1 MKDFHILALSGGGFR
16 GLFTARVLAGLEEA
30 AGKPIGQCFDLIC
43 GTSIGGMIAMGLGIE
58 KSAEKIAEIIC
69 KQGADIFS
77 GKWCGLMSAKHD
89 NKALAETMNAVFGDD
104 KLRDCKHKILVPVVN
119 YSTGK
124 PRMFKTWWPMD
135 GELRIADTVMAAT
148 AAPYYFPIWRMPGK
162 DRIAYVDGGVY
173 ANSPGLL
180 GVHEAV
186 FRLGNDLEKV
196 SLLSIGTM
204 QENECI
210 GNDKLNRG
218 LVRWN
223 KSLFDVIA
231 SAQDNLAHFMLKQ
244 QLGDHY
250 QRIEKSPTRKQSEKL
265 GLDVATQVA
274 IDILSSTAQSEVQ
287 IFMGSANAK
296 KWLEHVPTTNSKQ
309 EKTDDK
315 KEDNR

>member
-1 MKDFHILALSGGGFR
+1 MVNCESLTLLWRLRPLLVIFLYGECRAKTAL
-16 GLFTARVLAGLEEA
+16 
-30 AGKPIGQCFDLIC
+30 P
-43 GTSIGGMIAMGLGIE
+43 
-58 KSAEKIAEIIC
+58 
-69 KQGADIFS
+69 
-77 GKWCGLMSAKHD
+77 
-89 NKALAETMNAVFGDD
+89 
-104 KLRDCKHKILVPVVN
+104 
-119 YSTGK
+119 
-124 PRMFKTWWPMD
+124 
-135 GELRIADTVMAAT
+135 
-148 AAPYYFPIWRMPGK
+148 
-162 DRIAYVDGGVY
+162 YVDGGVY

-186 FRLGNDLEKV
+186 FRLDNNMKNV

-210 GNDKLNRG
+210 GNDELNRG

-250 QRIEKSPTRKQSEKL
+250 QRIEKPPTRRQSEKL

-296 KWLEHVPTTNSKQ
+296 KWLGHVSTIGST
-309 EKTDDK
+309 
-315 KEDNR
+315 KEESNATQACD

>member
-58 KSAEKIAEIIC
+58 KKAEKIAEIIC
-69 KQGADIFS
+69 EKGAGIFS
-77 GKWCGLMSAKHD
+77 GNGRGLMSAKYD
-89 NKALAETMNAVFGDD
+89 GKGLEGTVNAVFGDK
-104 KLRDCKHKILVPVVN
+104 KLRDSKHKILVPVVN

-124 PRMFKTWWPMD
+124 PRMFKTWWPRD
-135 GELRIADTVMAAT
+135 GELRIADAIMAAT

-186 FRLGNDLEKV
+186 FRLDNDRENV

-204 QENECI
+204 QEDECI
-210 GNDKLNRG
+210 GDNKLNRG
-218 LVRWN
+218 LLQW
-223 KSLFDVIA
+223 KGSLFDVIA
-231 SAQDNLAHFMLKQ
+231 SAQDNLADFMLKQ
-244 QLGDHY
+244 QLGNHY
-250 QRIEKSPTRKQSEKL
+250 QRIEKPPTRRQSEKL

-309 EKTDDK
+309 EKIDDK